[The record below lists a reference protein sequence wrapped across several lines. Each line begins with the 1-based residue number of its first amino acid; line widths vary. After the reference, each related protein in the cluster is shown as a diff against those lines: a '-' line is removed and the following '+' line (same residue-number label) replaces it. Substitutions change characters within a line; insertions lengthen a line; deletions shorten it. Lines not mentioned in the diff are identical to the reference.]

1 MLHSTPEENQ
11 RVVLLTLK
19 FTTELKRLQGR
30 NEFQILLVPL
40 VSPCAY

>member
-19 FTTELKRLQGR
+19 FTTELKFRGAA
-30 NEFQILLVPL
+30 NM
-40 VSPCAY
+40 AAG